1 MEWKEITVRANLSK
15 PGASYSGVIDI
26 KGDAYFIKRGSQF
39 FPSELGE
46 GHVIKVYADG
56 GKPGKADRDG
66 MQNTKYEVSD
76 WKATPGTKSNGLA
89 APKYERA
96 SMSVQDQK
104 RAFTTVMLAALFQG
118 GHVEYP
124 NHLAAT
130 EAIKFLHRVWDAA
143 YGSNAL
149 AQTNA
154 PNGAPRDEDS
164 LAKEAED
171 EIPY

>member
-1 MEWKEITVRANLSK
+1 MEWKEITVKANLSK
-15 PGASYSGVIDI
+15 PGASYSGVVDGQ
-26 KGDAYFIKRGSQF
+26 GDAYFIRRGSRF
-39 FPSELGE
+39 FPPDIGE

-56 GKPGKADRDG
+56 GKPGQPNRDG
-66 MQNTKYEVSD
+66 VQNTKYEVSD
-76 WKATPGTKSNGLA
+76 WRAAPGTKSNGVV

-104 RAFTTVMLAALFQG
+104 RSFTTVMLAALFQG

-143 YGSNAL
+143 YGTNTL
-149 AQTNA
+149 AQTND
-154 PNGAPRDEDS
+154 PTGAPRDEDT
-164 LAKEAED
+164 LAKETED